1 MYPNAYHCPPELRD
15 SMNRLYA
22 DELIGGGFGFIVTRF
37 GRTDEHKSI
46 FKLLDEVSEATSIP
60 LVTAEHG
67 EFDGRLWANVQCY
80 MHACKFAIAVFE
92 DAEDRG
98 YNPNVALEVGYLKAI
113 EKPTLLM
120 KSSSL
125 DVMSADLLER
135 LYIPYDPSGDG
146 EATKKHIVD
155 WITRRTKSVEAI
167 LHSKVSQASLTDL
180 LNELYPS
187 IKTSAPGD
195 LDHITRHMAGLRKYG
210 YHTLADVLNLLESTE
225 NARSFI
231 LRDTLPHFAVCSISH
246 SLALVHAEYRELDV
260 WKPNT
265 IQRIA
270 EAAELFEDDWR
281 E

>member
-1 MYPNAYHCPPELRD
+1 ML
-15 SMNRLYA
+15 
-22 DELIGGGFGFIVTRF
+22 
-37 GRTDEHKSI
+37 
-46 FKLLDEVSEATSIP
+46 
-60 LVTAEHG
+60 
-67 EFDGRLWANVQCY
+67 
-80 MHACKFAIAVFE
+80 HACKFAIAVFE
-92 DAEDRG
+92 DAEGRG

-135 LYIPYDPSGDG
+135 LYIPYDPTSDG
-146 EATKKHIVD
+146 EATKKHLVD

-167 LHSKVSQASLTDL
+167 LDTKVSQASLTDL
-180 LNELYPS
+180 LDELYPS

-210 YHTLADVLNLLESTE
+210 YHNLADVLELLESTE

-231 LRDTLPHFAVCSISH
+231 LGDTLPHFAVCSISH
-246 SLALVHAEYRELDV
+246 SLALVHAEYRKLGV

-270 EAAELFEDDWR
+270 EAAEIFEKDWTALHSR
-281 E
+281 K